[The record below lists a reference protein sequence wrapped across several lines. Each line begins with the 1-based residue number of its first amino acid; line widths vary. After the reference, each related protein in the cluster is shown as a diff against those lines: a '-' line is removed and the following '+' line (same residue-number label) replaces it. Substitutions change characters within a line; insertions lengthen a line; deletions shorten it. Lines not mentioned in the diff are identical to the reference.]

1 MKKIVL
7 LFVGFVFSVAFS
19 GPVFSECWTTQN
31 TLFFVDLE
39 TLLTTERVLTIS
51 QAQAMPLIMKNIQ
64 EGKIISASPGLKVR
78 KLETI
83 NEYLMV
89 VESGN
94 YPYIVFREHI
104 KCR

>member
-7 LFVGFVFSVAFS
+7 LFVGFAFSVALS
-19 GPVFSECWTTQN
+19 GPVLSECWTAQN
-31 TLFFVDLE
+31 TLFFVDME

-78 KLETI
+78 KLEII

>member
-1 MKKIVL
+1 MKKVTL
-7 LFVGFVFSVAFS
+7 LLVVVAFS
-19 GPVFSECWTTQN
+19 LLLGKPAFSECWTTQN

-78 KLETI
+78 KLEAI